1 MNTERIIERSG
12 RKKLYLN
19 KNLLIIFCITLTAIL
34 SVSTLA
40 PAFPK
45 IRETL
50 GISDQSVG
58 LLITFFTLPGVVLT
72 PVLGVLADRYGRK
85 RILVPSL
92 MLFGIAGG
100 MCAFVENFELLLT
113 LRFVQGIGGAALGSL
128 NVTVIGDLFSGKER
142 TAAMGYNA
150 SVLSVGT
157 AAYPALGGALA
168 DLNWNCP
175 FLLAFIGIPV
185 GLLVMFVL
193 NNPEPKNRQNLK
205 EYLHNLW
212 ISLKHRRV
220 IVLFAASCVTFTILY
235 GSYLTYFPLLL
246 DGRFEVSSFVI
257 GLVMSSMSAVTAVT
271 ASQLGRLASIFSE
284 QTLLKASFIIYG
296 VSLAIFPFVHTLWL
310 LVIPIVVYGV
320 AQGINIPSIIT
331 LLSGMA
337 PMEYRAAFMSTNGM
351 VLRIGQTLGPM
362 LMGFMVILGGTDY
375 AYAFF
380 TGTVLAVVMF
390 IVLAIILRK

>member
-1 MNTERIIERSG
+1 MNAELATESHI
-12 RKKLYLN
+12 RKKPYLE

-45 IRETL
+45 IREEFA
-50 GISDQSVG
+50 ISDQSVG

-100 MCAFVENFELLLT
+100 MCAFITNFELLLT

-142 TAAMGYNA
+142 TSAMGYNA

-168 DLNWNCP
+168 DLSWNYP

-185 GLLVMFVL
+185 GLLVLFVL

-212 ISLKHRRV
+212 ISLKHCRV
-220 IVLFAASCVTFTILY
+220 IVLFAASCVTFIILY

-246 DGRFEVSSFVI
+246 DERFEVSSFVI

-296 VSLAIFPFVHTLWL
+296 VSLAIFPFVHTFWL
-310 LVIPIVVYGV
+310 LVIPIVIYGV

-337 PMEYRAAFMSTNGM
+337 PMEYRAAFMSANGM

-362 LMGFMVILGGTDY
+362 LMGFMVILGGIS
-375 AYAFF
+375 YAFF
-380 TGTVLAVVMF
+380 TGTALAVIMF
-390 IVLAIILRK
+390 VVLIIILRK

>member
-1 MNTERIIERSG
+1 MNAELATESHI
-12 RKKLYLN
+12 RKKPYLE

-34 SVSTLA
+34 SVSTIA

-45 IRETL
+45 IREVL
-50 GISDQSVG
+50 GISHQSVG
-58 LLITFFTLPGVVLT
+58 LLITFFTLPGVILT

-100 MCAFVENFELLLT
+100 MCAFITSFKLLLA
-113 LRFVQGIGGAALGSL
+113 LRFVQGMGGAALGSL
-128 NVTVIGDLFSGKER
+128 NVTIIGDLFSGKER
-142 TAAMGYNA
+142 AAAMGYNA
-150 SVLSVGT
+150 GVLSVGT
-157 AAYPALGGALA
+157 TAYPALGGAFAYLS
-168 DLNWNCP
+168 WNYP

-185 GLLVMFVL
+185 GLLVLFVL

-220 IVLFAASCVTFTILY
+220 IVLFAACCVTFIILY
-235 GSYLTYFPLLL
+235 GSYLTYFPFLL
-246 DGRFEVSSFVI
+246 DEKFGVSSFVI
-257 GLVMSSMSAVTAVT
+257 GLVISSISAVTAVT
-271 ASQLGRLASIFSE
+271 ALQFGRLASIFSE

-296 VSLAIFPFVHTLWL
+296 VSLAIFPFVHTFWL
-310 LVIPIVVYGV
+310 LVIPIVIYGV

-362 LMGFMVILGGTDY
+362 VMGFMVILGGIS
-375 AYAFF
+375 YAFF
-380 TGTVLAVVMF
+380 AGTALAVVMF
-390 IVLAIILRK
+390 VVLAIILRK